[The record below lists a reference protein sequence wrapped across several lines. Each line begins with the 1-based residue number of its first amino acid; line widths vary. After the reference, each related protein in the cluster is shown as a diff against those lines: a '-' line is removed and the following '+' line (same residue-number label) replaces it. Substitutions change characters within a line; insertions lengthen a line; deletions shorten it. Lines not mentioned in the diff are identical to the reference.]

1 MNERVPTPMDARIR
15 ISAALVILGLLIETA
30 TLFRNTPGSFL
41 AFAFAGVAC
50 VVMGICLFLI
60 SLVTVRTPPD
70 R

>member
-1 MNERVPTPMDARIR
+1 MNAGVPSPMDARIL

-41 AFAFAGVAC
+41 AFAFAGVAF
-50 VVMGICLFLI
+50 VVLGVAVFLI
-60 SLVTVRTPPD
+60 SLVTVRNPPD